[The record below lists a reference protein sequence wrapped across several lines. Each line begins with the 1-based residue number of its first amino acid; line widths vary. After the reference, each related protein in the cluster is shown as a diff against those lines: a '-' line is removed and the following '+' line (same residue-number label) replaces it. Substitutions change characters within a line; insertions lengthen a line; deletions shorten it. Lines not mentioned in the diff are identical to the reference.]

1 MKAFILAFVAL
12 SSITAF
18 GQKQRKSPH
27 DTISNGNITITY
39 GRPYKNNRTIFAADG
54 LVKWGEVWRLGAD
67 EATTISFAKPTRFGT
82 AEVQPGTYTLF
93 AIPGE
98 NEWTFILNGVLG
110 QWGAFKYA
118 DNAAKDVAKITVKAD
133 QASTPVEQFTIRFKK
148 RKEVE
153 ISWDRT
159 RVGIPVKAH
168 K

>member
-1 MKAFILAFVAL
+1 MKAFLFALVAL
-12 SSITAF
+12 VSLSAA

-67 EATTISFAKPTRFGT
+67 EATTIRFDKPTRFGGT
-82 AEVQPGTYTLF
+82 EVQPGTYTLF

-98 NEWTFILNGVLG
+98 TEWTFILNGVLG

-118 DNAAKDVAKITVKAD
+118 DNASKDIAKITVPAKYSGA
-133 QASTPVEQFTIRFKK
+133 TVEQFTIQFKK
-148 RKEVE
+148 KKA
-153 ISWDRT
+153 ILFSWDNAKVT
-159 RVGIPVKAH
+159 VPIKQH